1 MVEELD
7 EPTRI
12 PPSGGPNRDSR
23 WWVRPGLLRRP
34 AELGVALLGSRGTI
48 RRDAPV
54 AGRNR
59 LVPLVVRIERLH
71 LTTDEAPA
79 QRVERSTHPPVVR
92 SVNLSRGSARPGTSG
107 SRSTAPVCP
116 TWKHGHST
124 TPPFRHFE
132 PLDLVPSVAPPPE
145 DAHDL
150 DASPVGHDTHEER
163 AGGQS
168 AHGPEE
174 QRDQEHG
181 RVTVGSEH
189 RCERADRESA
199 ADRGQE
205 PSADAYSKLGVV
217 HGLPKT
223 VRPVAMLQP

>member
-34 AELGVALLGSRGTI
+34 AELGVALLGSWGTI

-92 SVNLSRGSARPGTSG
+92 SVNLSRGSARPVTSG
-107 SRSTAPVCP
+107 SRSTAPVSHMEARP
-116 TWKHGHST
+116 QH
-124 TPPFRHFE
+124 
-132 PLDLVPSVAPPPE
+132 
-145 DAHDL
+145 DAAISSL
-150 DASPVGHDTHEER
+150 RTSGSRPIGSAAAGGCSRPRCLAGRHDTHEER

-223 VRPVAMLQP
+223 VRPVAMLHP